1 MERTRINDASTA
13 MRRNRN
19 LTRAKTVFFAGPVS
33 MSIMLI
39 TLAVLLSLLYL
50 NQISKSSTFNF
61 DVRRL
66 EQKKSNLVSSKE
78 RLEIDSARLQSIS
91 TIKESSVVSKMVPVD
106 NVTYAQK

>member
-1 MERTRINDASTA
+1 MTGASVR

-19 LTRAKTVFFAGPVS
+19 LTRANVIVQSGPVS

-61 DVRRL
+61 DVRRS
-66 EQKKSNLVSSKE
+66 EQRRDNLQTTRE

-91 TIKESSVVSKMVPVD
+91 TIKGSDAVAKMVPVD
-106 NVTYAQK
+106 NVIYAQK

>member
-1 MERTRINDASTA
+1 MSSTR

-19 LTRAKTVFFAGPVS
+19 FVRTTSMVQSGPITVSV
-33 MSIMLI
+33 MLI
-39 TLAVLLSLLYL
+39 TLGVLLSLLYL

-66 EQKKSNLVSSKE
+66 EQKEDGLRSVKE
-78 RLEIDSARLQSIS
+78 KLEIDSARLQSIS
-91 TIKESSVVSKMVPVD
+91 TIRGSAVVSKMVPVE